1 VKQHTEAIS
10 HIDNMIQNIPDQ
22 MDTLL
27 DMRLALMNQGEPG
40 HCISAYFH
48 LKKHLSGWY
57 LKQLHTLRDLLETRI
72 QIEIVIHDAQE
83 RKNACLALGEN
94 HTLEDYCQ
102 EQMRQIALQNKD
114 SEHIHMR
121 FSWA

>member
-1 VKQHTEAIS
+1 
-10 HIDNMIQNIPDQ
+10 MIQGIPAQ

-27 DMRLALMNQGEPG
+27 DMRLALMQNGEPG

-48 LKKHLSGWY
+48 LKRQLSGWH
-57 LKQLHTLRDLLETRI
+57 LKQLHTLRDHLETRI

-83 RKNACLALGEN
+83 RQQACLGLGDN

-102 EQMRQIALQNKD
+102 EQMRQIALRNSK